1 MADFGADVELED
13 FRAEAAAWLKENF
26 PPALAGK
33 AALSTDRHGSGD
45 IAKWRKA
52 IGEKGWATPTWPA
65 EYGGGGLSPAQA
77 RVLGQEMAKIGAFN
91 PLMFGMGVT
100 MIGPTIMDYGTEE
113 QKKTHLPPIIRG
125 EVQWCVGY
133 SEPNAGSDLASL
145 QTKAVDAGDHWVING
160 QKTWTSGAQYSDWCG
175 LLTRTDPTAKKH
187 DGISFMLVDMHQPG
201 IETRPIA
208 LIAGASPFCETFFT
222 DAKAP
227 KDALLGQLNVGW
239 TVGKRLLQHERA
251 SQTGAIGGSRTVP
264 LSQVAKRY
272 VEVEADGRIADQ
284 DLRTRL
290 VLHEM
295 DARVHGLTLA
305 RVMAES
311 KEANGATNGAS
322 VLKNSATHVAQTRA
336 ELTLEIMGAQGLGW
350 AGDDFTREEIE
361 TVRGWLGGKAMS
373 IYGGSFEIQNNIISK
388 RILGLPDN
396 TQSSGS
402 QPSELHRKCEAAVE
416 IGGFIATAEPAANH
430 RIQP

>member
-1 MADFGADVELED
+1 MADFGADLELED
-13 FRAEAAAWLKENF
+13 FRKEAAAWLKANF
-26 PPALAGK
+26 PAALAGK
-33 AALSTDRHGSGD
+33 GQLAMSERSSESPELAA
-45 IAKWRKA
+45 WRKA
-52 IGEKGWATPTWPA
+52 IGEKGWATPTWPTQ
-65 EYGGGGLSPAQA
+65 YGGGGLSPKEA
-77 RVLGQEMAKIGAFN
+77 RVLAAEMAKIGAFN
-91 PLMFGMGVT
+91 PLLFGMGVT
-100 MIGPTIMDYGTEE
+100 MIGPTIMDYGTET

-175 LLTRTDPTAKKH
+175 CLVRTDPSAKKH
-187 DGISFMLVDMHQPG
+187 DGISFMLIDMHQPA

-222 DAKAP
+222 DAIAP

-251 SQTGAIGGSRTVP
+251 SQTGAIGGGRTLP
-264 LSQVAKRY
+264 LSQIAKKYVA
-272 VEVEADGRIADQ
+272 VDADGKIEDL

-290 VLHEM
+290 VRHEM
-295 DARVHGLTLA
+295 DVRTHALTLA

-350 AGDDFTREEIE
+350 QGDDFTREEIE
-361 TVRGWLGGKAMS
+361 TVRGWLSGKAMS
-373 IYGGSFEIQNNIISK
+373 IYGGSAEIQNNIISK
-388 RILGLPDN
+388 RILGLPDT
-396 TQSSGS
+396 TQS
-402 QPSELHRKCEAAVE
+402 A
-416 IGGFIATAEPAANH
+416 
-430 RIQP
+430 

>member
-1 MADFGADVELED
+1 VADFGADLELED
-13 FRAEAAAWLKENF
+13 FRTEAAAWLQANF
-26 PPALAGK
+26 PASLSGKGQLAMSERSSQGPDL
-33 AALSTDRHGSGD
+33 AA
-45 IAKWRKA
+45 WRKA
-52 IGEKGWATPTWPA
+52 IGEKGWATPTWPKP
-65 EYGGGGLSPAQA
+65 YGGGGLSPKQA
-77 RVLGQEMAKIGAFN
+77 RVLTAEMGKIGAFN
-91 PLMFGMGVT
+91 PLLFGMGVT
-100 MIGPTIMDYGTEE
+100 MIGPTILDYGTEA
-113 QKKTHLPPIIRG
+113 QKQQHIPPIVRG

-175 LLTRTDPTAKKH
+175 CLVRTDPSARKH
-187 DGISFMLVDMHQPG
+187 DGISFMLIDMHQPA

-222 DAKAP
+222 DATAP

-251 SQTGAIGGSRTVP
+251 SQTGAIGGGRTLP
-264 LSQVAKRY
+264 LSQLAKRY
-272 VEVEADGRIADQ
+272 VAVDVDGKIQDL

-290 VLHEM
+290 VRHEM
-295 DARVHGLTLA
+295 DAKTHALTLA

-350 AGDDFTREEIE
+350 DGDDFTREEIE

-373 IYGGSFEIQNNIISK
+373 IYGGSSEIQNNIISK

-396 TQSSGS
+396 TQSS
-402 QPSELHRKCEAAVE
+402 
-416 IGGFIATAEPAANH
+416 
-430 RIQP
+430 